1 MLFVKPKSIFYAIN
15 FDSLGGKTALRR
27 AVDNK
32 NMTMVH
38 MLERNL

>member
-15 FDSLGGKTALRR
+15 FDSLGGKR